1 MQTTIEVD
9 KEQLK
14 QLIKN
19 NYSGHYP
26 DRLVQWINSANFE
39 KELKLYIEQDLF
51 DQIENGNMSKSINL
65 DHIIDEILSIV
76 KLQEEGLKL
85 NDFSNQIIL
94 DESVLSD
101 EITDK
106 IKNTWLKPTLKV
118 AATLALVLCT
128 IFIYTKVSE
137 YNSDQA
143 LSQVS
148 YQTKSNPQG
157 RKSTIF
163 LKDGSKV
170 ILNSESSISYD
181 ENFSSGIREINL
193 EGEAFFEVVKNHE
206 QPFVVRSGGIS
217 TIALGTSFNVRNYR
231 GEDITVSLVTGKVSI
246 DKDGNN
252 GIDNIL
258 MPGEKLSYS
267 RKLQKFEKQK
277 YNDYGDLLWK
287 DGILSF
293 KKASVSDVVAN
304 LERWYGVEIEIAV
317 PSNKKVSYGGV
328 FKDQNL
334 KQVLEAVGFTL
345 NFDYN
350 IDGKKVKIMFN

>member
-1 MQTTIEVD
+1 MQTTIKVN

-14 QLIKN
+14 QFIKN
-19 NYSGHYP
+19 NYSGNYP
-26 DRLVQWINSANFE
+26 ELLIQWINSANFE
-39 KELKLYIEQDLF
+39 KDLSLYIEQDLF
-51 DQIENGNMSKSINL
+51 DQIEKGNPNKSVNL
-65 DHIIDEILSIV
+65 DHIVDEILSIV

-85 NDFSNQIIL
+85 NDSSNQIIP
-94 DESVLSD
+94 DENGLRNANQGNRK
-101 EITDK
+101 K
-106 IKNTWLKPTLKV
+106 IWLKPALKV
-118 AATLALVLCT
+118 AASLALIIST
-128 IFIYTKVSE
+128 IFIYIKVSE
-137 YNSDQA
+137 YNLDKASGQF
-143 LSQVS
+143 S
-148 YQTKSNPQG
+148 YQTKENPKG

-181 ENFSSGIREINL
+181 ENFSSGIREIEL
-193 EGEAFFEVVKNHE
+193 KGEAFFEVVKNPE

-217 TIALGTSFNVRNYR
+217 TVALGTSFNVRNY
-231 GEDITVSLVTGKVSI
+231 GEENITVSLVTGKVRI
-246 DKDGNN
+246 DKKGNQ
-252 GIDNIL
+252 GIENIL
-258 MPGEKLSYS
+258 MPGEKLTYI
-267 RKLQKFEKQK
+267 RETEEFEKQK

-304 LERWYGVEIEIAV
+304 LERWYGVEIEIVV
-317 PSNKKVSYGGV
+317 PGNKKVSYGGV

-345 NFDYN
+345 NFDYS